1 MGKIYYGLEQ
11 NDKRIEDIRNVF
23 SSLTSGQF
31 YAITFWPKIK
41 IEKNVKIYQNTLSRD
56 YLCKKIVKG
65 GW

>member
-1 MGKIYYGLEQ
+1 MEAEFQPKVIDSQ
-11 NDKRIEDIRNVF
+11 
-23 SSLTSGQF
+23 GQF